1 MRSFFFSKLT
11 KYEKKTDFYFTKMF
25 VKMVAKL
32 MFERTV
38 MLGIFTGSP
47 FIIKSTKFMK
57 FMKML
62 CDLEIVIV
70 SGCIIILDP

>member
-1 MRSFFFSKLT
+1 
-11 KYEKKTDFYFTKMF
+11 
-25 VKMVAKL
+25 

-38 MLGIFTGSP
+38 MLGIFTDSP

-70 SGCIIILDP
+70 S